1 MIHFEEITF
10 EARQT
15 FLQFPSTE
23 RSNYDVCD
31 QTFHWELRHQRENM
45 TSAGCSVHTEMPQ
58 RLLSILQFHR
68 VHLNCPLQKFS
79 FENVIFCA
87 HIFHFSTIHYNSL
100 REMLSEKRLG
110 VMFCCLKKGSLL
122 FSKQCKRFPYLLSPA
137 IRSN

>member
-68 VHLNCPLQKFS
+68 VHLNCPLQKFR
-79 FENVIFCA
+79 FEKVEKDYACDKEGQ
-87 HIFHFSTIHYNSL
+87 SL
-100 REMLSEKRLG
+100 IGMCRIINYTRILAWMWD
-110 VMFCCLKKGSLL
+110 
-122 FSKQCKRFPYLLSPA
+122 
-137 IRSN
+137 N